1 MDIQLTGRRLKI
13 TQPIRVYV
21 GEKVEKAQKYFDHII
36 WAQVVLFIEK
46 RFHKAEIVIHA
57 QRQTFRAMAAASD
70 LYSAV
75 DLASDKI
82 DKQLKKYKERLQD
95 HHKAPAAPAPA
106 ENAAL
111 RGGLNFSVV
120 KKAVSPQTAE
130 QAADEMEVL
139 GHSFLLYQDRDTGLV
154 QVVYR
159 KSDETYGILQPVKKG
174 KY

>member
-13 TQPIRVYV
+13 TQPIRDYV

-57 QRQTFRAMAAASD
+57 PRQTFRAMAAASD

-95 HHKAPAAPAPA
+95 HHKAPAATKGP
-106 ENAAL
+106 ESVVEK
-111 RGGLNFSVV
+111 GVLNFSVT
-120 KKAVSPQTAE
+120 KKAVSAQTAE
-130 QAADEMEVL
+130 EAADEMESL
-139 GHSFLLYQDRDTGLV
+139 GHSFLLYQDRETGQV
-154 QVVYR
+154 QLVYR

-174 KY
+174 KH